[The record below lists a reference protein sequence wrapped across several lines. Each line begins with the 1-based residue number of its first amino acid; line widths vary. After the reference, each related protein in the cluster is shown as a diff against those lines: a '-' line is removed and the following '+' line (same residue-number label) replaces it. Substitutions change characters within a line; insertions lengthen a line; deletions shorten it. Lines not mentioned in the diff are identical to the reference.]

1 MKKSLLLAALSA
13 VSLAACATN
22 RAAPLAETGA
32 YQPGA
37 LAVAAIERQDWA
49 RAERLLTDAQ
59 RGSTDDPGRLIN
71 LGKVYWETGR
81 QDQARAL
88 WRRAAAMDPVEVETM
103 GGRSVTTNVLARE
116 ALASYGAGGPVVASR
131 R

>member
-1 MKKSLLLAALSA
+1 MKNLFVLAVFSAFSLS
-13 VSLAACATN
+13 ACATN

-37 LAVAAIERQDWA
+37 LAVAAIERQDWT
-49 RAERLLTDAQ
+49 RAEVLLTDTR
-59 RGSTDDPGRLIN
+59 RGDAGDPARLLN

-88 WRRAAAMDPVEVETM
+88 WRRAAAMDPVDVETI
-103 GGRSVTTNVLARE
+103 GGRSVSTALLARE
-116 ALASYGAGGPVVASR
+116 ALASYGAGGPVIASR

>member
-1 MKKSLLLAALSA
+1 MKKLLLLAALSA
-13 VSLAACATN
+13 VPLSACATN
-22 RAAPLAETGA
+22 RAAPLAETGI

-49 RAERLLTDAQ
+49 RAEALLTDRQ
-59 RGSTDDPGRLIN
+59 HGSAGDPARLIN

-88 WRRAAAMDPVEVETM
+88 WRRAAAMDPVEVQTM
-103 GGRSVTTNVLARE
+103 GGRGVSTAVLARE
-116 ALASYGAGGPVVASR
+116 ALAAYGPGGRVVASR

>member
-1 MKKSLLLAALSA
+1 VKNLVLLAALSA
-13 VSLAACATN
+13 ASLSGCAMN
-22 RAAPLAETGA
+22 RTAPLAETGA

-49 RAERLLTDAQ
+49 RAELLLTDAQ
-59 RGSTDDPGRLIN
+59 RGSTGDPARLLN

-88 WRRAAAMDPVEVETM
+88 WRRAAAMAPVEIETM
-103 GGRSVTTNVLARE
+103 GGRSMSTTVLARE
-116 ALASYGAGGPVVASR
+116 ALASYGAGGTVVASR

>member
-1 MKKSLLLAALSA
+1 MKKLLLLAALSA
-13 VSLAACATN
+13 VSLSACATN

-49 RAERLLTDAQ
+49 RAELLLTDAR
-59 RGSTDDPGRLIN
+59 RGDVEDPGRLIN

-88 WRRAAAMDPVEVETM
+88 WRRAAAMQPVEIETV
-103 GGRSVTTNVLARE
+103 GGRSVSTALLARE
-116 ALASYGAGGPVVASR
+116 ALAAYGAGGPVVAAR